1 MADGDLEPLDLL
13 LYAPLGAALEL
24 RSRLPELASSG
35 RRHLD
40 LQVLT
45 ARSIGQFAVTQA
57 RRQLPSLL
65 AEVRERGAETL
76 SAVGLVS
83 APAGSARPAPDA
95 PLADVVDLPLS
106 APEPAT
112 DAPAPDE
119 LAIPDYD
126 SLSALQVV
134 PRLEGLDPDELSTV
148 DRYESANRARRT
160 ILHRISQLRGEV
172 S

>member
-13 LYAPLGAALEL
+13 LYAPLGAAIEL

-35 RRHLD
+35 RRHLGM
-40 LQVLT
+40 QVLT

-57 RRQLPSLL
+57 RRQLPSFLDD
-65 AEVRERGAETL
+65 VRERGVETL
-76 SAVGLVS
+76 SAVGL
-83 APAGSARPAPDA
+83 APPAGRSDERESGA
-95 PLADVVDLPLS
+95 PLAEVVDLPVS
-106 APEPAT
+106 TAEDDVDVPG
-112 DAPAPDE
+112 PDE

-134 PRLEGLDPDELSTV
+134 PRLEGLDPEELSTV
-148 DRYESANRARRT
+148 DRYESAHRARRT

>member
-13 LYAPLGAALEL
+13 LYAPLGAAIEL
-24 RSRLPELASSG
+24 RARLPELATSG
-35 RRHLD
+35 RRHLGM
-40 LQVLT
+40 QVLT

-57 RRQLPSLL
+57 RRQLPSILDD
-65 AEVRERGAETL
+65 VRDRGRETL
-76 SAVGLVS
+76 SAVGLV
-83 APAGSARPAPDA
+83 PPPPAPPPHDDA
-95 PLADVVDLPLS
+95 PLAEVVDLPV
-106 APEPAT
+106 ATPEPAGDVPT
-112 DAPAPDE
+112 SDE

-134 PRLEGLDPDELSTV
+134 PRLEGLDADELASV
-148 DRYESANRARRT
+148 DRYESAHRARRT